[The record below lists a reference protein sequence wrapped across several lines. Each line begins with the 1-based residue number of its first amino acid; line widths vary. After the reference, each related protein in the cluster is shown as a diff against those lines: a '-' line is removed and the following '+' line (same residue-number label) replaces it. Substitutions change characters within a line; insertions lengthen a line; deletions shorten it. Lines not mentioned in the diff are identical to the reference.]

1 MPQHID
7 VFYRFGVALVIGFLV
22 GLQREHVS
30 GVSDREI
37 FAGVR
42 TFSLISVLG
51 CGAAM
56 LADVSGSIW
65 TLPVIAAM
73 LGVLASVAYYINTLD
88 GEGGVT
94 TEIATLLTF
103 VVGALCYWEQI
114 ALSVALGVVMTV
126 LLSVKPETHRFASL
140 LTREDIY
147 ATLKFAVV
155 SVIVLPVL
163 PNQSYGPPPFD
174 VLNPYNIW
182 LMVVFISGISF
193 LGFVLMK
200 VVGARRGIG
209 LTGLL
214 GGIASSTAV
223 TLSFA
228 QRSNKNEALAKP
240 LSLAIVIAWAVMF
253 VRVIVVVFTL
263 EPALGRLLLWPMLLC
278 LAVGSAYAGYLYLI
292 HPTEEQ
298 HDMDFSNPFELGP
311 AIKFGLVYA
320 VVLLVSKA
328 AQVYFGNTGVYIS
341 SLVSG
346 LADVDAIALS
356 MVDLMRAQSGGVSMA
371 VASDAIMIAALANTL
386 FKGGFALTTG
396 SSELRRALLPGLLLI
411 LAAGVAAILLM

>member
-1 MPQHID
+1 MPQYTDI
-7 VFYRFGVALVIGFLV
+7 FYRFGIALVIGFLV
-22 GLQREHVS
+22 GLQRQHASEA
-30 GVSDREI
+30 SDKEI

-56 LADVSGSIW
+56 LADVSGSSW

-73 LGVLASVAYYINTLD
+73 LGVLASVAYYINALD
-88 GEGGVT
+88 GDTGVT

-126 LLSVKPETHRFASL
+126 LLSVKPETHRFAQL

-155 SVIVLPVL
+155 SAIVLPVL

-228 QRSNKNEALAKP
+228 QRSNKNQALAKP
-240 LSLAIVIAWAVMF
+240 FSLAIIIAWAVMF

-278 LAVGSAYAGYLYLI
+278 LVVGGVYAGYLFLI

-298 HDMDFSNPFELGP
+298 YDVDFANPFELGP
-311 AIKFGLVYA
+311 AIKFGLMYA

-328 AQVYFGNTGVYIS
+328 AQVYFGDTGIYIS
-341 SLVSG
+341 SLVSSVAG
-346 LADVDAIALS
+346 VDAIALS
-356 MVDLMRAQSGGVSMA
+356 MVDLVRAQSGAISMR
-371 VASDAIMIAALANTL
+371 VAANAIVLAALSNTV

-396 SSELRRALLPGLLLI
+396 SSELRRALLPGLILLLI
-411 LAAGVAAILLM
+411 TGAAAILWL

>member
-73 LGVLASVAYYINTLD
+73 LGVLASVAYYINALD

-94 TEIATLLTF
+94 TEISTLLTF
-103 VVGALCYWEQI
+103 VVGALCYWEHI

-126 LLSVKPETHRFASL
+126 LLSVKPETHRFARL

-209 LTGLL
+209 LTGVL

-240 LSLAIVIAWAVMF
+240 FSLAIVIAWAVMF

-356 MVDLMRAQSGGVSMA
+356 MVDLVRAQSGGVSMA

>member
-1 MPQHID
+1 MPQYTDI
-7 VFYRFGVALVIGFLV
+7 FYRFGIALVIGFLV
-22 GLQREHVS
+22 GLQRQHA
-30 GVSDREI
+30 SDASDKEI

-56 LADVSGSIW
+56 LADVSGSAW

-73 LGVLASVAYYINTLD
+73 LGVLAAVAYYINAID
-88 GEGGVT
+88 GDTGVT

-126 LLSVKPETHRFASL
+126 LLSIKPETHRFASL

-155 SVIVLPVL
+155 SAIVLPVL

-228 QRSNKNEALAKP
+228 QRSNKNKALAKP
-240 LSLAIVIAWAVMF
+240 FSLAIIIAWAVMF

-263 EPALGRLLLWPMLLC
+263 EPTLGRLLLWPMLLC
-278 LAVGSAYAGYLYLI
+278 LAVGGAYAGYLYLV

-298 HDMDFSNPFELGP
+298 HDVEFANPFELGP

-356 MVDLMRAQSGGVSMA
+356 MVDLVRAQSGGVSMG

-396 SSELRRALLPGLLLI
+396 SSDLRRALLPGMVLLLI
-411 LAAGVAAILLM
+411 TGAAAILLM